1 MTDFGLVWMKISCY
15 MKPQLRLFKKCY
27 GDRLKIRLDFEY
39 FHSLS
44 VVGTQLGTLQR
55 PVSSF
60 PRAPWECSQGA
71 LRRESRLGV
80 WRIRDA
86 ARGNEKALVPK
97 LQLGNSV

>member
-44 VVGTQLGTLQR
+44 GVGMQ
-55 PVSSF
+55 
-60 PRAPWECSQGA
+60 E
-71 LRRESRLGV
+71 
-80 WRIRDA
+80 
-86 ARGNEKALVPK
+86 
-97 LQLGNSV
+97 